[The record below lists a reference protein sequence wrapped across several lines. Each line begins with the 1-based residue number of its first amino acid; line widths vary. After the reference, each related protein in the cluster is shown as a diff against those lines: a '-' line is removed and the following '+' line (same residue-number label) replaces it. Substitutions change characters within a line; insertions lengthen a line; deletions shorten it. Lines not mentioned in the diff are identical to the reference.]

1 MVLSSGSSLGVL
13 LLFCQFTKRRLAE
26 RECVMVDKD
35 FADWMV
41 LLAAVFAAGF
51 LLGMFVCARG
61 V

>member
-1 MVLSSGSSLGVL
+1 
-13 LLFCQFTKRRLAE
+13 
-26 RECVMVDKD
+26 MVDKD